1 MPGPYYSALGQ
12 IIEGAHDHPTETIA
26 RFSRLVNQ
34 GIEKLTPSK
43 IRHPKTPLK
52 MFCPPLIRPCLMQ
65 AIEKVWLN
73 LKVYIYYTNVN
84 RRLYGS
90 GSHTVNFQI
99 LPNTLLCLHQAIY
112 IYKHRWPFFIS

>member
-34 GIEKLTPSK
+34 GIEKLPPSK

-52 MFCPPLIRPCLMQ
+52 MFCPGASACPPLIRPCLMQ

-84 RRLYGS
+84 SPFPEQNDTRV
-90 GSHTVNFQI
+90 VNR
-99 LPNTLLCLHQAIY
+99 TCE
-112 IYKHRWPFFIS
+112 

>member
-34 GIEKLTPSK
+34 GIEKLPPSK

-52 MFCPPLIRPCLMQ
+52 MFYPWASAPPLPPLIRSCLMQ

-73 LKVYIYYTNVN
+73 LKVYI
-84 RRLYGS
+84 LY
-90 GSHTVNFQI
+90 
-99 LPNTLLCLHQAIY
+99 
-112 IYKHRWPFFIS
+112 

>member
-34 GIEKLTPSK
+34 GIEKFPPSK

-52 MFCPPLIRPCLMQ
+52 MFYPPLIRPCLMQ

-99 LPNTLLCLHQAIY
+99 LPFEHSLVFASGYIY
-112 IYKHRWPFFIS
+112 I